1 MDNRSRGEK
10 IFNVFNIILLT
21 LLAIVCLY
29 PFWYVF
35 VASLSDYGQFKLT
48 TFMWRP
54 VGFTWAAYA
63 RVLNEEMI
71 WTGFLNT
78 IIMMLLR
85 VGGAMLFTI
94 CSAYVVSRRKAMLVP
109 VFMMMIIIPMN
120 FNPGIIPV
128 FQNVVSLGINNTMWA
143 LVLPQMI
150 NAFNTIILRN
160 AFEAVPVDLEEA
172 ASIDGATQIKILFMV
187 MLPLVIPT
195 LMVVLLYYAVE
206 VWNMWFDAMLYIK
219 DKGLYPLQLVLK
231 QILIEADEAATGGSD
246 ATVMS
251 ETVQYAVMVVATIPI
266 LLVYPFL
273 QKYFVKGMTVGAVKG

>member
-1 MDNRSRGEK
+1 MDNRSKGEK
-10 IFNVFNIILLT
+10 IFNVFNIFLLT
-21 LLAIVCLY
+21 CLAIVCLY

-54 VGFTWAAYA
+54 VGLNFAAYA
-63 RVLNEEMI
+63 RVLKEDMI

-78 IIMMLLR
+78 IIMMVLR

-94 CSAYVVSRRKAMLVP
+94 CSAYVVSRKKAMLVP
-109 VFMMMIIIPMN
+109 IFMMIIIIPMN
-120 FNPGIIPV
+120 FNPGIIPL
-128 FQNVVSLGINNTMWA
+128 FQNVVSLGLNNTMWA

-150 NAFNTIILRN
+150 NAFNTIVLRN

-172 ASIDGATQIKILFMV
+172 AQIDGASQIKILFKV
-187 MLPLVIPT
+187 MLPLVVPT

-231 QILIEADEAATGGSD
+231 QILIEADESATGGSD

-251 ETVQYAVMVVATIPI
+251 ETVQYAVMIVATVPI